1 MSEIAKVEGIS
12 WRKIIAQSAA
22 LAVHVGA
29 FMFLLAPV
37 KAPESKAEVEED
49 VVDVVFLE
57 PPPPPPPPPTGE
69 RG

>member
-1 MSEIAKVEGIS
+1 MSENAKPAGIN
-12 WRKIIAQSAA
+12 WRKVIAQSAA

-37 KAPESKAEVEED
+37 KAPESQTEVEED

-57 PPPPPPPPPTGE
+57 PPPPHPPPPPPPP
-69 RG
+69 